1 MGAWGAGPFENDD
14 AGDWSYGFDGADEAS
29 GHRLLAEAL
38 HLGAP
43 DEYVEA
49 TAGSVA
55 VAAAAVVSWLHA
67 PDEIPDPPDGE
78 SPAAWVRAVGP
89 GPYTELTAAALAALD
104 RVRGD
109 DSELAE
115 LWDGDEAWPASLDQ
129 IEARLRPGPTTGGG

>member
-1 MGAWGAGPFENDD
+1 MGAWGEGPFENDD

-38 HLGAP
+38 DLGVP

-49 TAGSVA
+49 AAGSVA

-78 SPAAWVRAVGP
+78 SAAGWVRAIGP
-89 GPYTELTAAALAALD
+89 GPHTELTAAALAALD

-109 DSELAE
+109 GSELAE
-115 LWDGDEAWPASLDQ
+115 LWEGDEAWLASLDE
-129 IEARLRPGPTTGGG
+129 IEARLRPGPSGT